1 MGLDMSLYA
10 HRYMGL
16 EDDSI
21 IDELKKFVTIPFH
34 DAKLNNIRVEVMYW
48 RKANAIHNWF
58 VNNCI
63 DGVEWCKYTEVLIS
77 QLVELKDICKEV
89 IDHSALISGKIIE
102 GYTYTKSASGEITEN
117 VDMKDG
123 YVILDPT
130 FAKEHLP
137 VADGFLFGS
146 TDYDQYYY
154 ENIVYTYEGLNAIL
168 SVAPIELR
176 NWEFLYKAIW

>member
-21 IDELKKFVTIPFH
+21 IDELKKFVTIPFP

-63 DGVEWCKYTEVLIS
+63 DGVEWCYPTQVFIG
-77 QLVELKDICKEV
+77 QLVKLRDICKEV
-89 IDHSALISGKIIE
+89 LDHSELVPAKNIDS
-102 GYTYTKSASGEITEN
+102 YTYQLSPSGVLVEKAN
-117 VDMKDG
+117 MVDG

-130 FAKEHLP
+130 FARKHLP
-137 VADGFLFGS
+137 TIDGFFFGS
-146 TDYDQYYY
+146 TDYNQWYY
-154 ENIVYTYEGLNAIL
+154 EYVKYTYDGLNIIL
-168 SVAPIELR
+168 SIDPTELR
-176 NWEFLYKAIW
+176 NWNFLYEAIW